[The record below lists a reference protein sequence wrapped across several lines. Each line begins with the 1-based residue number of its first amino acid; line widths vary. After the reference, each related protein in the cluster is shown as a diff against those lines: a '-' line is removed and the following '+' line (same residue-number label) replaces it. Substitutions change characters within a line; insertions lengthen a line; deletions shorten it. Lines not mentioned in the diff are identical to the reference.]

1 MLFCRWCSMDD
12 ILGGVGGVGGGLI
25 TFVVDWK
32 EKVMLFCRWCS
43 LEYSIYDIL
52 GGVGGWGGL
61 ITFVVDCKQKV
72 MLFCGWCSME
82 DIWGGHSHERIFVMT
97 NRQIHRKIAFLQGR
111 APFLRMETVVGPVTV
126 LSWVSASIAWHT
138 KWSNSRRMFQL
149 VSRRLPWLELR
160 PWIAAGRVWKPG
172 WESGAVYQTRK
183 LETALCLRASRPWCT
198 SGCGAKRCFLVH
210 RPSSCRNWCGCWS
223 SEGKREKRLSCG
235 FLNSWGQP
243 WRCLL
248 IVILQ

>member
-1 MLFCRWCSMDD
+1 MFWCCFVDD
-12 ILGGVGGVGGGLI
+12 VPWMISWEGWGGWGGGLI

-43 LEYSIYDIL
+43 LECSIYDIL
-52 GGVGGWGGL
+52 GGMGGWGGGGL
-61 ITFVVDCKQKV
+61 ITYVVLWMMFHGGYLGGTLTRKNLRDDKQTNSPKDC
-72 MLFCGWCSME
+72 FP
-82 DIWGGHSHERIFVMT
+82 
-97 NRQIHRKIAFLQGR
+97 QGR

-149 VSRRLPWLELR
+149 VSMRLPWLELR

-172 WESGAVYQTRK
+172 WESGTVYQTRK
-183 LETALCLRASRPWCT
+183 LESALCLRASRPWCT

-248 IVILQ
+248 VVILL

>member
-1 MLFCRWCSMDD
+1 MEVVFLWILHFLLLLFPSSWHPSHIRPCVFVHFRAFWNFFWDDVLQMMFWCCFVDD
-12 ILGGVGGVGGGLI
+12 VPWMISWEGWGGG
-25 TFVVDWK
+25 
-32 EKVMLFCRWCS
+32 
-43 LEYSIYDIL
+43 
-52 GGVGGWGGL
+52 GGL

-149 VSRRLPWLELR
+149 VSMRLLWLELR

-172 WESGAVYQTRK
+172 WESGTVYQTRK
-183 LETALCLRASRPWCT
+183 LETASCLRASRPWCT

-223 SEGKREKRLSCG
+223 SEGKREKKIKLRL
-235 FLNSWGQP
+235 LK
-243 WRCLL
+243 
-248 IVILQ
+248 